1 MKKPVPKPTDAEMA
15 ILQVL
20 WKRGPCTVREV
31 HGDISPDRG
40 TGYTTALK
48 LLQIMAEKGM
58 VRRDA
63 SQRAHVYE
71 AACDEAAVKRSLV
84 GELMDRAF
92 DGSARQLVLHA
103 LEASDVSAEELRAIR
118 RLLKGRGGDRP

>member
-1 MKKPVPKPTDAEMA
+1 MKRPVPKPTDAEMA

-20 WKRGPCTVREV
+20 WRRGPCTVREV
-31 HGDISPDRG
+31 HDEVAPDRG
-40 TGYTTALK
+40 TRYTTTLK
-48 LLQIMAEKGM
+48 LLQIMAAKGM

-63 SQRAHVYE
+63 SERAHVYE

-84 GELMDRAF
+84 GDLMDRVF

-103 LEASDVSAEELRAIR
+103 LEAGDVSAEELRAIR
-118 RLLKGRGGDRP
+118 RLIHREGGNRP

>member
-1 MKKPVPKPTDAEMA
+1 MKKGVPKPTEAEMA

-20 WKRGPCTVREV
+20 WRQGPCTVRAVHEEV
-31 HGDISPDRG
+31 ASDRG
-40 TGYTTALK
+40 TGYTTTLK

-71 AACDEAAVKRSLV
+71 AACDEAAVKRSMV
-84 GELMDRAF
+84 GDLMDRAF

-103 LEASDVSAEELRAIR
+103 LEAGDVSADELRAIR
-118 RLLKGRGGDRP
+118 RLLKTRKGDRS